1 MLIASIVSFCFLLG
15 TALAYKKNSLF
26 SIICYLISLAALSVI
41 AFIGMDFSPSLTA
54 IFLVVALILCCV
66 GEVCHRLG
74 ECKGYVWLELLQY
87 LLSFIGIAFTF
98 PSVYIYAVGCDPLNF
113 YTVTA
118 IVLAVLITAVRLFFT
133 NRKNGVV
140 VMVLKGLETLLFL
153 LTGLFC
159 VLCSLSSPAL
169 SPYGIGILC
178 LFTAKRFEKKPFN
191 WFVFWLGVLLM
202 DVFLVAPMLF

>member
-26 SIICYLISLAALSVI
+26 SSICYAISLAALSVI

-66 GEVCHRLG
+66 GEVCRRLG
-74 ECKGYVWLELLQY
+74 QSKGYVWLELAQY
-87 LLSFIGIAFTF
+87 PLSFIGIAFTF

-118 IVLAVLITAVRLFFT
+118 IVLSLLITAVWLFFT
-133 NRKNGVV
+133 KRKNGIVV
-140 VMVLKGLETLLFL
+140 TLLKGLEALLFL

-159 VLCSLSSPAL
+159 LLCGLSSPAL
-169 SPYGIGILC
+169 LPYGIGILC
-178 LFTAKRFEKKPFN
+178 LFTAKRFEKTPFHL
-191 WFVFWLGVLLM
+191 FVFWLGVLLM
-202 DVFLVAPMLF
+202 DVFLVAPMVF